1 MAKTLFLPGA
11 AGSAD
16 FWKPAARAAGL
27 EGVFL
32 SWPGLGLEP
41 ARPGI
46 ASLDDLTALAAREV
60 GEPVDILAQSMGGVI
75 ALRLALAFPR
85 LVRRLVLAVT
95 SGGLPVTKLG
105 GADWR
110 ADYAAA
116 FPGAARWIADPVP
129 DLSDHLPGITAPTLL
144 LWGMPTRSVRSRS
157 GRGCARSCPRR
168 ACGSCRGQGTIWSG
182 PIRGPLP
189 RISVTIWREWI
200 RPSAGARSARAS
212 RSVRHMPMK
221 LSRMLRIAGPIST
234 TKSAGRM
241 KSIIGTVIVAGRR
254 PAFSSARSMR
264 SVRCSWDRTL

>member
-144 LWGMPTRSVRSRS
+144 LWGD
-157 GRGCARSCPRR
+157 AD
-168 ACGSCRGQGTIWSG
+168 
-182 PIRGPLP
+182 
-189 RISVTIWREWI
+189 
-200 RPSAGARSARAS
+200 
-212 RSVRHMPMK
+212 
-221 LSRMLRIAGPIST
+221 PISPVAVGERLRALLPQARLRVLPG
-234 TKSAGRM
+234 AGHDLVRTHTGA
-241 KSIIGTVIVAGRR
+241 IAPDIRHHLAGVDT
-254 PAFSSARSMR
+254 P
-264 SVRCSWDRTL
+264 